1 MPSLWNRE
9 VEDYKVDVFQSSTL
23 NYDRS
28 LRLTLKA
35 TSSLGAHTVS
45 IQFPTSAP
53 SDFINIGTNFSTIKI
68 RQARYDEMYHILQ
81 TEKPVYFTAYEFGT
95 TRFAGITTD
104 PEATGEGFK
113 DADAN
118 P

>member
-9 VEDYKVDVFQSSTL
+9 VEDYKVDVFQSPTL

-28 LRLTLKA
+28 IRLQLKA
-35 TSSLGAHTVS
+35 TASYSAHTVS
-45 IQFPTSAP
+45 IRFPTSAP
-53 SDFINIGTNFSTIKI
+53 TDFVSIGTNFSTVHIS
-68 RQARYDEMYHILQ
+68 RTRFDEIYHILQ
-81 TEKPVYFTAYEFGT
+81 TEKPVYLTAYEFDS
-95 TRFAGITTD
+95 TRFAGLSTD

-113 DADAN
+113 DSDAN